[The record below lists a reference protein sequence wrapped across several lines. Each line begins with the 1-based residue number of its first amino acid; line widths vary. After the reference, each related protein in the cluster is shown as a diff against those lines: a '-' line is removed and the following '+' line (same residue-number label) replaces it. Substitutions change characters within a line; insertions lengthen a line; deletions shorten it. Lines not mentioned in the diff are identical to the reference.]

1 MKSAANVTIRVDQE
15 IKDELARIATEEQRP
30 ISSLARILIMEALAA
45 RRSLRPVAT
54 ARVAPPKKKGK
65 P

>member
-1 MKSAANVTIRVDQE
+1 MKSAANITVRVDQE
-15 IKDELARIATEEQRP
+15 TRDELARIAAKEQRP

-45 RRSLRPVAT
+45 RRSCEPVAT
-54 ARVAPPKKKGK
+54 AEVAPSKKKAK

>member
-1 MKSAANVTIRVDQE
+1 MKSAANITVRVDE
-15 IKDELARIATEEQRP
+15 ETKDEIALIAAKEQRP

-45 RRSLRPVAT
+45 RRSREPVVAT
-54 ARVAPPKKKGK
+54 AKKKAK

>member
-1 MKSAANVTIRVDQE
+1 MKSAANITVRVDQE
-15 IKDELARIATEEQRP
+15 TRDELARIAAKEQRP

-45 RRSLRPVAT
+45 RLSRKPVAT
-54 ARVAPPKKKGK
+54 AEVAPPKKKAK